1 MSSPSVVED
10 FEMFTSGV
18 GQNRAALSLNSL
30 FRAADQESP
39 RKGSSARPH
48 TFRKH
53 IVGYCMAVLA
63 LCVLVP
69 VAGSQ
74 TPPVNLCVFDDGYSN
89 MEGPSDAIFI
99 SGRNTNNEMGKACI
113 PGGQFGHCHKWFGR
127 CGTPNSVF
135 FYVFDDERGN
145 SIAGPADAV
154 YIPTGGN
161 QACIPDGTATGSCRR
176 WFGQIFTGDGRNVR
190 CDVFDDQRGS
200 TVAGPSDAIYVSHP
214 IPSPGDACIPDG
226 TSNGSCRRWFGQ
238 CRTTESTPIAYREVI
253 TGPPG
258 WPSGTLG
265 NVMFG
270 GSANNVKL
278 KFSYVGDTAHSVPFA
293 VAATPCQDGNRCVNN
308 GTGFENIAGTA
319 TIAIEDAGSGAL
331 LTAGNFRPE
340 AGVFVSVDDGNSG
353 IGFGSKGALPTDPS
367 FPNRGVEVAYP
378 YALFGAPLTD
388 LQSNY
393 TFPFSFWAMSCA
405 GFSGSPGQAGPPGS
419 TCNAPLPLDTTGGT
433 LTIISDN
440 QVNPSPT
447 GSFSATTTFYT
458 LSVPPLTPSPI
469 RSQATA
475 TSTISI
481 NPFGGFSSGQAT
493 LGCKTVAID
502 AVSGGSPLPTCSLSN
517 AQIAVPGTATL
528 TVATSTQT
536 PTGTYAV
543 IVTGESAGQPPG
555 NGAQTVTF
563 TVLKSGGGI
572 VALVTFACLLGLW
585 NVARP
590 RLRKRLVV

>member
-1 MSSPSVVED
+1 
-10 FEMFTSGV
+10 
-18 GQNRAALSLNSL
+18 
-30 FRAADQESP
+30 
-39 RKGSSARPH
+39 
-48 TFRKH
+48 
-53 IVGYCMAVLA
+53 
-63 LCVLVP
+63 
-69 VAGSQ
+69 
-74 TPPVNLCVFDDGYSN
+74 
-89 MEGPSDAIFI
+89 
-99 SGRNTNNEMGKACI
+99 
-113 PGGQFGHCHKWFGR
+113 
-127 CGTPNSVF
+127 
-135 FYVFDDERGN
+135 
-145 SIAGPADAV
+145 
-154 YIPTGGN
+154 
-161 QACIPDGTATGSCRR
+161 
-176 WFGQIFTGDGRNVR
+176 
-190 CDVFDDQRGS
+190 
-200 TVAGPSDAIYVSHP
+200 
-214 IPSPGDACIPDG
+214 
-226 TSNGSCRRWFGQ
+226 
-238 CRTTESTPIAYREVI
+238 
-253 TGPPG
+253 
-258 WPSGTLG
+258 
-265 NVMFG
+265 
-270 GSANNVKL
+270 
-278 KFSYVGDTAHSVPFA
+278 
-293 VAATPCQDGNRCVNN
+293 
-308 GTGFENIAGTA
+308 
-319 TIAIEDAGSGAL
+319 
-331 LTAGNFRPE
+331 
-340 AGVFVSVDDGNSG
+340 
-353 IGFGSKGALPTDPS
+353 
-367 FPNRGVEVAYP
+367 
-378 YALFGAPLTD
+378 
-388 LQSNY
+388 
-393 TFPFSFWAMSCA
+393 MSCA